1 MPLVIMRRQA
11 GRDGLRLRESSY
23 RCGCGI
29 PCADPFNMSACW
41 QSCRLPCATLS
52 LPSSSTASRMLSSP
66 IRRGMPSTIAPAF
79 PSSGAASTW
88 HSWWGVSADPWNA
101 WRARLSCVPGM
112 WRSSIPCCSCSWA
125 APRFSRLC
133 CLATCWKA
141 RWE

>member
-79 PSSGAASTW
+79 PSLGAASTSP
-88 HSWWGVSADPWNA
+88 SWWGVSADWDT
-101 WRARLSCVPGM
+101 VPDLHDFVESLDIGF
-112 WRSSIPCCSCSWA
+112 RE
-125 APRFSRLC
+125 
-133 CLATCWKA
+133 LAEA
-141 RWE
+141 Q